1 MMHTVSQLLDS
12 KGHDV
17 FCVTPG
23 ESVLRALE
31 IMAEHDVG
39 ALAVMEA
46 DNLRGIISERDY
58 ARKVILDGR
67 SSVDTKVHE
76 VMTSKVLCASPTQT
90 IPECFALMT
99 DKRIRHLPVLEDNK
113 VVGMLSIGDC
123 VKATIHDQEF
133 VIEQLEN
140 YISGMTY

>member
-1 MMHTVSQLLDS
+1 MHTVAQLLDS

-17 FCVTPG
+17 FCVSPDD
-23 ESVLRALE
+23 SVLHALE
-31 IMAEHDVG
+31 VMAKHDVG
-39 ALAVMEA
+39 ALVVM
-46 DNLRGIISERDY
+46 DNEHLRGIISERDY

-67 SSVDTKVHE
+67 TSGDTAVSQ

-90 IPECFALMT
+90 IPQCFALMT
-99 DKRIRHLPVLEDNK
+99 DKRIRHLPVVEQKK

-140 YISGMTY
+140 YISGMGY

>member
-1 MMHTVSQLLDS
+1 MQIVSQLLEH

-17 FCVTPG
+17 FSVTPDD
-23 ESVLRALE
+23 SVLHALQV
-31 IMAEHDVG
+31 MAKHDVG
-39 ALAVMEA
+39 ALLVMEGEH
-46 DNLRGIISERDY
+46 LRGIISERDY

-67 SSVDTKVHE
+67 TSVDTEVRQ
-76 VMTSKVLCASPTQT
+76 VMTSRVVCTSPTQT

-99 DKRIRHLPVLEDNK
+99 DKRIRHLPVLEHKK

>member
-1 MMHTVSQLLDS
+1 MHTVSQLLDA

-17 FCVTPG
+17 FSVAPDD
-23 ESVLRALE
+23 SVLYALE
-31 IMAEHDVG
+31 LMAKHDVG
-39 ALAVMEA
+39 ALVVM
-46 DNLRGIISERDY
+46 DDDHLRGIISERDY

-67 SSVDTKVHE
+67 TSEDTKVSQ
-76 VMTSKVLCASPTQT
+76 VMTAKVLCASPSQT

-99 DKRIRHLPVLEDNK
+99 DKRIRHLPVLEHKK
-113 VVGMLSIGDC
+113 VIGMLSIGDC

>member
-1 MMHTVSQLLDS
+1 MHTVSQLLDS

-17 FCVTPG
+17 FSVAPDD
-23 ESVLRALE
+23 SVLQALQV
-31 IMAEHDVG
+31 MAKHDVG
-39 ALAVMEA
+39 ALVVMEEEH
-46 DNLRGIISERDY
+46 LRGIISERDY

-67 SSVDTKVHE
+67 TSGDTKVHE
-76 VMTSKVLCASPTQT
+76 VMTSKVLCAAPNQT

-99 DKRIRHLPVLEDNK
+99 NKRIRHLPVLENDK